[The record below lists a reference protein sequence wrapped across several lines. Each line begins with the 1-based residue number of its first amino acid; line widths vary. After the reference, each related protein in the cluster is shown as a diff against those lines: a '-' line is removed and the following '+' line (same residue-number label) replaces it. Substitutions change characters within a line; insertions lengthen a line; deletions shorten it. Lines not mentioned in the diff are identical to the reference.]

1 MKPRACFRAAALLA
15 VLVAAPAAAQLKDPG
30 FTVAQVMN
38 VPFTY
43 GLVGAARADRIAW
56 MEAHQGR
63 RNVYTAAAPDY
74 TPVRVTS
81 NLEDDAVDLTGLDI
95 SQDGSVVVFI
105 RGHSTNFKGQIGN
118 QASDPLGGHREVW
131 AASTTGKRA
140 PWRVLEL
147 AAERGQ
153 RGGGGGGRFGGGASP
168 LSPDGR
174 WYLYVEGGQIHRAAV
189 DPGNADPAVVDAAPP
204 LFVTL
209 GENSG
214 PAWSPDGKKIA
225 FVTSRYDQRQYF
237 PTQGQQPTHSF
248 VAVYDTDSRRISYLA
263 PSVDFDSAPVWSPDG
278 KQILFTRRPGL
289 PFGHFATAPLR
300 SITREQVPA
309 GFIQGQLEGGWA
321 IALMLADVAT
331 GEAREVWHAARDA
344 EITPG
349 QGVRWA
355 GDRVVFSAEQNTW
368 TRWWSL
374 PLNAPDAAPTLLT
387 PGEGQVHQVALS
399 DDGRTLFFTS
409 NVGDQDRKHLW
420 KVPVAGG
427 QPQPMTPGQMVETA
441 LVVPGSGQTVA
452 LLQAGPRQ
460 AESVAIIPAAGG
472 QVRVIGP
479 KAPAEWPGAKHV
491 IPQAVEVTAA
501 DGIVAHI
508 ILFVPPDLKPG
519 EKRPAL
525 VYNHGNGGRLV
536 LGYADQSDGYYHLN
550 YAFINYLVNK
560 GYIVA
565 ASNYRGDGALYS
577 PSYNEQKDYGPNGV
591 SEYRDVIAAGLYLK
605 NRPDVDAA
613 RLGVYGLSYG
623 AWLTGEALSRNSDV
637 FKAGAIIAGVQMRS
651 QSFDPENLA
660 YQSSPAF
667 NIGKWTSPTLFL
679 HGDDDRNVEFSQTV
693 GAVQALRARGT
704 PVRAFVLPDE
714 THYFMRWSSQVAAHE
729 TIDRFFDEMLIG
741 KTMTT
746 EQGARR

>member
-1 MKPRACFRAAALLA
+1 
-15 VLVAAPAAAQLKDPG
+15 
-30 FTVAQVMN
+30 
-38 VPFTY
+38 
-43 GLVGAARADRIAW
+43 
-56 MEAHQGR
+56 
-63 RNVYTAAAPDY
+63 
-74 TPVRVTS
+74 
-81 NLEDDAVDLTGLDI
+81 
-95 SQDGSVVVFI
+95 
-105 RGHSTNFKGQIGN
+105 
-118 QASDPLGGHREVW
+118 
-131 AASTTGKRA
+131 
-140 PWRVLEL
+140 
-147 AAERGQ
+147 
-153 RGGGGGGRFGGGASP
+153 
-168 LSPDGR
+168 
-174 WYLYVEGGQIHRAAV
+174 
-189 DPGNADPAVVDAAPP
+189 
-204 LFVTL
+204 
-209 GENSG
+209 
-214 PAWSPDGKKIA
+214 
-225 FVTSRYDQRQYF
+225 
-237 PTQGQQPTHSF
+237 
-248 VAVYDTDSRRISYLA
+248 
-263 PSVDFDSAPVWSPDG
+263 
-278 KQILFTRRPGL
+278 
-289 PFGHFATAPLR
+289 
-300 SITREQVPA
+300 
-309 GFIQGQLEGGWA
+309 
-321 IALMLADVAT
+321 
-331 GEAREVWHAARDA
+331 
-344 EITPG
+344 
-349 QGVRWA
+349 
-355 GDRVVFSAEQNTW
+355 
-368 TRWWSL
+368 
-374 PLNAPDAAPTLLT
+374 
-387 PGEGQVHQVALS
+387 
-399 DDGRTLFFTS
+399 LFFTS